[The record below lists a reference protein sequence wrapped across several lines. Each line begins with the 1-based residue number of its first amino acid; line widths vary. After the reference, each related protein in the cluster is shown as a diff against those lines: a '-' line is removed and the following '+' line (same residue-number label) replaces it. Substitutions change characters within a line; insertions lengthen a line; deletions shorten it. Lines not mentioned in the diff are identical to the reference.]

1 MSRRNEQGFTLN
13 ELLVVILVSSILIIT
28 LFSFTSSTVNS
39 FMRLQAEGLA
49 NSKLAEGSF
58 RVARVLRGANHIET
72 ANEDTITAYAYFSP
86 QDAYTSKIRY
96 YLNGT
101 QDKLMAEVIPMTA
114 DYPIGS
120 LIVAQTKNVVIIEGF
135 YKRSGYPTFVYYN
148 SSYSAIASPVTDL
161 QAIKNMTVNLYAKLY
176 QSNNQ
181 VFTSSSVSV
190 NLRNRKTNL

>member
-114 DYPIGS
+114 DYPTGS